1 MSTADTTPPTEES
14 STDHPTPPAQSSG
27 APAARPRPRR
37 RHVTLWV
44 AVVVVVVASVGAYG
58 AYHYLSAPKGCST
71 NSHCLVVW
79 TYSSFFGSGA
89 YPNASRV
96 ALIDNFQNAT
106 GSTVQLTYVS
116 TGDLVSDLKLAKP
129 GTMPDVI
136 VGLDELT
143 APQADASGFLIPYSS
158 PALTGVPSSLV
169 GQIAPDHTVT
179 PYEWGYLGVDYNVSF
194 DAANGNGL
202 SQGDFFQN
210 VAGSPTLSKQFLFSD
225 PLLGDITGE
234 EFLAWEVEYYQNI
247 LHQNWT
253 TFFSAVAPYVH
264 PATDWSTGFSEFS
277 AGQYASFV
285 SYTTDEA
292 YNIYFGYG
300 TWMNSTVAQ
309 HAGANYGWKTIYGAG
324 LVKGTHVQSLGE
336 KFIDYLLSPTIQ
348 SQIPVNEWEYPAV
361 ASTTLPSAYDWSFPP
376 SQISALND
384 DTTPIQSSYQ
394 LGYWTSELQNIIA

>member
-1 MSTADTTPPTEES
+1 
-14 STDHPTPPAQSSG
+14 
-27 APAARPRPRR
+27 
-37 RHVTLWV
+37 
-44 AVVVVVVASVGAYG
+44 
-58 AYHYLSAPKGCST
+58 
-71 NSHCLVVW
+71 
-79 TYSSFFGSGA
+79 
-89 YPNASRV
+89 
-96 ALIDNFQNAT
+96 
-106 GSTVQLTYVS
+106 
-116 TGDLVSDLKLAKP
+116 
-129 GTMPDVI
+129 
-136 VGLDELT
+136 
-143 APQADASGFLIPYSS
+143 
-158 PALTGVPSSLV
+158 
-169 GQIAPDHTVT
+169 
-179 PYEWGYLGVDYNVSF
+179 
-194 DAANGNGL
+194 
-202 SQGDFFQN
+202 
-210 VAGSPTLSKQFLFSD
+210 
-225 PLLGDITGE
+225 
-234 EFLAWEVEYYQNI
+234 EYYQNI